1 MDMRLSF
8 LRLLPVPQPVVQQL
22 DDDPFHLLGCVGS
35 GEVLLQRV
43 MAECDGIV
51 QRLLFLRDDLMNT
64 LLGERA
70 FLALLF
76 DSLRL
81 GEGRRLL
88 GGFQCMIDPFLLFR
102 FQVRE
107 FYCRRKAKLT
117 LVYLIQERL
126 LQIGQADE
134 ALDLPT
140 TVACCLAYNIS
151 AFRLPDNLSGSITDA

>member
-35 GEVLLQRV
+35 GEVLLQCV
-43 MAECDGIV
+43 MAESDGIV
-51 QRLLFLRDDLMNT
+51 QRLLLLGDNLVNT

-70 FLALLF
+70 FLTLLF

-88 GGFQCMIDPFLLFR
+88 CGFEGHVHPLLLLW
-102 FQVRE
+102 FQV
-107 FYCRRKAKLT
+107 
-117 LVYLIQERL
+117 
-126 LQIGQADE
+126 G
-134 ALDLPT
+134 
-140 TVACCLAYNIS
+140 
-151 AFRLPDNLSGSITDA
+151 